1 MQIQPLPWLMNRDD
15 LSVAVHFS
23 SCAINWVV
31 LSKLSG
37 GGKWYLIPAITPAR
51 LLFLCAGWSSRR
63 NAADDQRGEPSSS
76 KGYAPTPF
84 VGVFSFWP
92 AGVRRRKK
100 KKKKQLIPWIKHKRG
115 NNSCRRRLWER
126 EGWTQVGAFTFSVKD
141 HQRDIIRGDLHNQG

>member
-1 MQIQPLPWLMNRDD
+1 MLMQIQPLPWLMNRDD

-100 KKKKQLIPWIKHKRG
+100 KKKSSSYHESNIKGGITPAGVSCGRG
-115 NNSCRRRLWER
+115 KGEHRWELSPSPSKII
-126 EGWTQVGAFTFSVKD
+126 SVT
-141 HQRDIIRGDLHNQG
+141 

>member
-1 MQIQPLPWLMNRDD
+1 MTFLWPFTFLPVQLIEWFCPN
-15 LSVAVHFS
+15 SPA
-23 SCAINWVV
+23 
-31 LSKLSG
+31 

-100 KKKKQLIPWIKHKRG
+100 KKKKSSSYHESNIKGGITPAGVGCGRG
-115 NNSCRRRLWER
+115 KGDAASV
-126 EGWTQVGAFTFSVKD
+126 WTQVGAFTFSVKD